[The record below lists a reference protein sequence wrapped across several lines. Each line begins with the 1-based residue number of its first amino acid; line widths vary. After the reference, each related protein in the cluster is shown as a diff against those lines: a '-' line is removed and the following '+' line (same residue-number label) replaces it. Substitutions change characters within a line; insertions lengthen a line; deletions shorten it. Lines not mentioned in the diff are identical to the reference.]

1 MMITDGMP
9 VRKALHSLMGVILLL
24 AGMAS
29 ECPAQAGDAP
39 LRVGDVL
46 DLRISGVPGSDVAQV
61 SGTYTIDNEGMI
73 NLPYIGKMRA
83 AGVNAGDLQTMIQNR
98 YMAEQIYSSPTIV
111 ITTAGG
117 GRFVNVSGDV
127 RSPQRVVYTPDLTL
141 LKAIT
146 AAGDFT
152 DYANDRKVRLLRSG
166 EVMVVDVKKIR
177 ENPSLDIPLKP
188 GDDIYVPQSWF

>member
-1 MMITDGMP
+1 MTISRFRGRSTT
-9 VRKALHSLMGVILLL
+9 VLLVALL
-24 AGMAS
+24 ALCA
-29 ECPAQAGDAP
+29 AQPLLGQGGDAA
-39 LRVGDVL
+39 LRVGDIL
-46 DLRISGVPGSDVAQV
+46 DLRISGVPSDDVAQV
-61 SGTYTIDNEGMI
+61 SGTYTVDNEGYL
-73 NLPYIGKMRA
+73 NLPYIGKIRA
-83 AGVNAGDLQTMIQNR
+83 QGVSSGDLQTSIQNR
-98 YMAEQIYSSPTIV
+98 YVSEQIFTNPTIL

-127 RSPQRVVYTPDLTL
+127 RAPQRVAYTPDLTL

-152 DYANDRKVRLLRSG
+152 EYANDRKVRLLRSG

-188 GDDIYVPQSWF
+188 GDDVYVPQSWF

>member
-1 MMITDGMP
+1 MKKIFTRP
-9 VRKALHSLMGVILLL
+9 LRLAFIYFGVCLLL
-24 AGMAS
+24 SNEML
-29 ECPAQAGDAP
+29 AQAGDAE
-39 LRVGDVL
+39 LRVGDAL
-46 DLRISGVPGSDVAQV
+46 DLRISGVPGDDVAQI
-61 SGTYTIDNEGMI
+61 SATYTVDNEGNI
-73 NLPYIGKMRA
+73 NLPYIGKMKA
-83 AGVNAGDLQTMIQNR
+83 QGVTAGALQTMIQSAYVQQKIFTN
-98 YMAEQIYSSPTIV
+98 PTII

-152 DYANDRKVRLLRSG
+152 DYANARKVQLLRGG
-166 EVMVVDVKKIR
+166 ERIVVDVKKIR
-177 ENPSLDIPLKP
+177 ENPSLDIPLRP